1 MRKTNKPSRKLVI
14 CINNE
19 SCEDLKRR
27 KIYEVLIDEV
37 ATKDDLLRVIDDSVE
52 DYLYPASKFVQMSFA
67 PEIEQAVCRRP
78 ESTTLHIN

>member
-1 MRKTNKPSRKLVI
+1 MRKTNKPSCKLVI

-37 ATKDDLLRVIDDSVE
+37 AAKDDLLRVIDDSGE
-52 DYLYPASKFVQMSFA
+52 DYLYPANLFVEVSFA
-67 PEIEQAVCRRP
+67 PEIERAILNATSLPPRF
-78 ESTTLHIN
+78 L

>member
-27 KIYEVLIDEV
+27 KIYEVLPDET
-37 ATKDDLLRVIDDSVE
+37 AAKDDLLRVIDDSGE
-52 DYLYPASKFVQMSFA
+52 DYLYSANQFVEVSFA
-67 PEIEQAVCRRP
+67 PEVERAILKAA
-78 ESTTLHIN
+78 LF